1 MHNDSHW
8 TSIMRRKS
16 FENQQCPIARGL
28 ERVGEWWSI
37 VILRDAMLGA
47 TRFEQFQKNLGIAPN
62 ILTRRLN
69 ALVASGLFERHRYN
83 HRPPRDEYRLTES
96 GRDFRT
102 VIWAMLAWGNRHLA
116 PEGPSVVI
124 VDRETGAVADPVL
137 VDRNTGRPLT
147 VPRFRSAAGPA
158 ANEITRHRH
167 GVVTPATSPPSRRHT
182 SNITAAVQAGETH
195 V

>member
-1 MHNDSHW
+1 MHDDSNW
-8 TSIMRRKS
+8 ASNMRRKS

-37 VILRDAMLGA
+37 VILRDAVLGA

-147 VPRFRSAAGPA
+147 VRRFRSAAGPA
-158 ANEITRHRH
+158 ATEITRHRH
-167 GVVTPATSPPSRRHT
+167 GVVTPATSPRG
-182 SNITAAVQAGETH
+182 TAAVQAGEAH